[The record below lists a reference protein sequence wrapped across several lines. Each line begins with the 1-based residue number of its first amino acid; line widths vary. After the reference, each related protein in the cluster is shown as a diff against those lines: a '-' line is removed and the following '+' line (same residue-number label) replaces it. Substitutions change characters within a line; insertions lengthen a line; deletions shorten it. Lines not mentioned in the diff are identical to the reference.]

1 MIQYSENSAN
11 AKSKAVII
19 TDKVLV
25 EIKATQQ
32 YGHDTDI
39 TDLTTYGTLRDD
51 GAAYIIKYNEELENP
66 SETVCVT
73 VRVQKD
79 ESFVEMTR
87 SGINHACLTI
97 EKSKR
102 NLCSYGTDFGNILM
116 GIYGRDIE
124 ANAEDGLFKFE
135 YDIDFNG
142 SVSSQNK
149 VRMKLTKTRIPKK
162 AKEIKIEQ

>member
-1 MIQYSENSAN
+1 M
-11 AKSKAVII
+11 
-19 TDKVLV
+19 V
-25 EIKATQQ
+25 EVKGTQQ

-39 TDLTTYGTLRDD
+39 TELTTYGTIRDD
-51 GAAYIIKYNEELENP
+51 GVAYIIKYNEELENP

-87 SGINHACLTI
+87 SGKTHSCLAI

-102 NLCSYGTDFGNILM
+102 NLCSYATEFGNILM
-116 GIYGRDIE
+116 GIYGKDIK
-124 ANAEDGLFKFE
+124 ADAKQGLFDFE

-142 SVSSQNK
+142 AVSSQNK
-149 VRMKLTKTRIPKK
+149 VRMKLTKTHSLAK
-162 AKEIKIEQ
+162 AKNVNAEQ

>member
-1 MIQYSENSAN
+1 MIQYSENSVCD
-11 AKSKAVII
+11 KFKAVNF

-25 EIKATQQ
+25 EVKATQQ
-32 YGHDTDI
+32 YGHDTDV

-87 SGINHACLTI
+87 SGRSHACLTI
-97 EKSKR
+97 EKAKR

-116 GIYGRDIE
+116 GIYGKDIE
-124 ANAEDGLFKFE
+124 ANAEDGLFNFE

-149 VRMKLTKTRIPKK
+149 VRMKLTKTQSPGKIKEVK
-162 AKEIKIEQ
+162 AEQ

>member
-1 MIQYSENSAN
+1 MIQYSENSVCD
-11 AKSKAVII
+11 KFKAVNF

-25 EIKATQQ
+25 EVKATQQ
-32 YGHDTDI
+32 YGHDTDV

-87 SGINHACLTI
+87 SGRSHACLTI
-97 EKSKR
+97 EKQSAIFAATARISATYSWEYTARISRQMPKTGF
-102 NLCSYGTDFGNILM
+102 SILNT
-116 GIYGRDIE
+116 ILILT
-124 ANAEDGLFKFE
+124 ALFH
-135 YDIDFNG
+135 
-142 SVSSQNK
+142 
-149 VRMKLTKTRIPKK
+149 RKTRC
-162 AKEIKIEQ
+162 E